1 MIAAFIEFFR
11 TLFTEPFKFFIQ
23 LWETLEGWL
32 SSRGW
37 RKLGLSLIPLL
48 IMSGLLIPVL
58 LGRFQDKQQLTAW
71 YARLFAEEVE
81 KSEAFEESGKS
92 SESRITEGKGMELA
106 EIASRR
112 LLQLQPGNEKA
123 RYYVAQGMARRGQ
136 TNHARVIFSELAPE
150 KSSGY
155 PPAHAWLV
163 QDMLNRAEQSKQ
175 PPPRNLLKHHLQS
188 ATRSEDSTAQLFS
201 LYAAVLES
209 EGKKDEAI
217 IQMNRAA
224 QKDSKLWLEL
234 AALCRRSGKEDQVE
248 IAAKNALQYSL
259 EQLNKTDDSTP
270 FEQVEL
276 IRAQVAA
283 GYSFSGDFDKAIEVL
298 KQGLRQDKK
307 CEILRQALSN
317 AYLLR
322 YQRDLQRTK
331 DPSKVSLNDLEEAMG
346 WNPANTV
353 VADLISQLMVFQ
365 TEKRQQIGEML
376 RKQIASGGASAITH
390 IMLANEAIIDSKI
403 DDALPHLEVAYKH
416 NSKALNILNNLSL
429 ALALSSNPDVKRA
442 EDLIDEAIKIAGE
455 SPEILDTKGQILTV
469 AGKDIDAIRCY
480 ERAIDLT
487 PNRIRTRE
495 RLAALYERVGM
506 KELVP
511 PQIAAIER
519 IKEEMRLAVERKEA
533 QLKREEMA
541 KAALKRKPLAPRCQ
555 PPEFNSGGPPVP
567 PGVK

>member
-1 MIAAFIEFFR
+1 
-11 TLFTEPFKFFIQ
+11 
-23 LWETLEGWL
+23 
-32 SSRGW
+32 
-37 RKLGLSLIPLL
+37 
-48 IMSGLLIPVL
+48 
-58 LGRFQDKQQLTAW
+58 
-71 YARLFAEEVE
+71 
-81 KSEAFEESGKS
+81 
-92 SESRITEGKGMELA
+92 
-106 EIASRR
+106 
-112 LLQLQPGNEKA
+112 
-123 RYYVAQGMARRGQ
+123 
-136 TNHARVIFSELAPE
+136 
-150 KSSGY
+150 
-155 PPAHAWLV
+155 
-163 QDMLNRAEQSKQ
+163 
-175 PPPRNLLKHHLQS
+175 
-188 ATRSEDSTAQLFS
+188 
-201 LYAAVLES
+201 
-209 EGKKDEAI
+209 
-217 IQMNRAA
+217 MNRAA
-224 QKDSKLWLEL
+224 QKDSKLWLDL

-259 EQLNKTDDSTP
+259 DLLKKTDDSTP
-270 FEQVEL
+270 FEKVEV

-307 CEILRQALSN
+307 CEVLRQALSN

-376 RKQIASGGASAITH
+376 RRQIASGGASAITH

-403 DDALPHLEVAYKH
+403 DEALPHLEIAYKH

-429 ALALSSNPDVKRA
+429 ALALASKPDVKRA
-442 EDLIDEAIKIAGE
+442 EELIDEAIKIAGE

-469 AGKDIDAIRCY
+469 AGKEIDAIRCY

-506 KELVP
+506 KELVQ
-511 PQIAAIER
+511 PQIVAIER
-519 IKEEMRLAVERKEA
+519 IKEEMRLAIERREA

-541 KAALKRKPLAPRCQ
+541 KAALKKKPLAPRCQ